1 MAKTKQLPQT
11 VREAVT
17 ELLKVMGDSNTDLIA
32 GVGKDEL
39 SRFHH
44 SWGRSIRNNF
54 KLWGGNDELLR
65 DTGKTHPD
73 DASTV
78 IMEAVWDALHVPEG
92 TVKVEKEES
101 A

>member
-1 MAKTKQLPQT
+1 VKKRLPQT
-11 VREAVT
+11 VREAVA

-32 GVGKDEL
+32 SVGKDEL

-44 SWGRSIRNNF
+44 SFGRSIRNNF
-54 KLWGGNDELLR
+54 KLWGGNDALLK
-65 DTGKTHPD
+65 DTGKAHPD

-78 IMEAVWDALHVPEG
+78 IMEEVWSMLQVPEG
-92 TVKVEKEES
+92 TVKVVKEES

>member
-1 MAKTKQLPQT
+1 VNAKQLPRT
-11 VREAVT
+11 VREAVA
-17 ELLKVMGDSNTDLIA
+17 ELLKVMGDSNTDLISSM
-32 GVGKDEL
+32 GKDEL

-44 SWGRSIRNNF
+44 SFGRSIRNNF
-54 KLWGGNDELLR
+54 GLWGGNESLLK
-65 DTGKTHPD
+65 DTGKAHPD

-92 TVKVEKEES
+92 TVKVNKEES

>member
-1 MAKTKQLPQT
+1 MKKELPRT

-17 ELLKVMGDSNTDLIA
+17 ELLKVMGDSNTDLIR

-44 SWGRSIRNNF
+44 SFGRSIRNNF
-54 KLWGGNDELLR
+54 KLWGGNDALLK
-65 DTGKTHPD
+65 DTGKAHPD

-78 IMEAVWDALHVPEG
+78 IMEEVWSMLQVPEG
-92 TVKVEKEES
+92 TVKVDKEES
-101 A
+101 V

>member
-1 MAKTKQLPQT
+1 MKKQLPQT
-11 VREAVT
+11 VKEAVA
-17 ELLKVMGDSNTDLIA
+17 ELLKVMGDSNTDLIR

-44 SWGRSIRNNF
+44 SFGRSIRNNF
-54 KLWGGNDELLR
+54 KLWDGNDALLK

-78 IMEAVWDALHVPEG
+78 IMEEVWSMLQVPEG

-101 A
+101 V